1 MCVGQWNK
9 GIVSGCKILFGLL
22 CDMVGLWLGVGV
34 AGLVWGVVAVPLPW
48 AGQGGNPPSPGV
60 PKHARL
66 RVSGCGRGGAYG
78 PPPQPNPTRPGG
90 RGIDSESRGMTSHKV
105 RRGEVRVKG

>member
-1 MCVGQWNK
+1 MA
-9 GIVSGCKILFGLL
+9 GCGGGRLGLGG
-22 CDMVGLWLGVGV
+22 CGCATSLGRPGRQ
-34 AGLVWGVVAVPLPW
+34 A
-48 AGQGGNPPSPGV
+48 PPSPGV

-105 RRGEVRVKG
+105 RRGERVRCCRGGQGPRIIKGGLMS